1 MNEINIKAADNG
13 WRLWFV
19 EEGELHEEV
28 FVTRREMI
36 DRFAELAE
44 QLSKS

>member
-1 MNEINIKAADNG
+1 VKEINIKATDNG

-19 EEGELHEEV
+19 EGTELHEEV
-28 FVTRREMI
+28 FVVRRALI

-44 QLSKS
+44 QLSKP